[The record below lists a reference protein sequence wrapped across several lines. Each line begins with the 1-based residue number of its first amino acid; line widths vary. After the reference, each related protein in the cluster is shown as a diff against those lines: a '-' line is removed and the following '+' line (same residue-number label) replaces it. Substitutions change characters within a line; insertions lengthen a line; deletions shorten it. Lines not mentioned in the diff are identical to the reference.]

1 MTISVPDSA
10 KAFIEEQAAKAGY
23 ATASDYV
30 VSLVERERNRT
41 LRQDVEAKLAEAVVA
56 PSSPM
61 TKGDWED
68 VRREGRRIIGER
80 KGR

>member
-41 LRQDVEAKLAEAVVA
+41 LRQDVEAKLAEAVAA

-68 VRREGRRIIGER
+68 IRREGRRIIDER